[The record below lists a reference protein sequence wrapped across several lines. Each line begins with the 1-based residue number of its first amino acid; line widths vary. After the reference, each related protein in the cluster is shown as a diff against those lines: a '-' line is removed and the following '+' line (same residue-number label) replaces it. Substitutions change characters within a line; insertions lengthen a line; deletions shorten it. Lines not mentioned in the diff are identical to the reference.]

1 MSVIFRKVIEAQC
14 ASQFSWKK
22 CQNKAKGWFSSQHF
36 RKKKIKYILPEN
48 VTILTLSMCTLIEP
62 FLKWK
67 SSHWAWHT
75 VPMSKSVIHAKIR
88 YLARFNIHLF
98 LSEFRVFFHSFSWW
112 HEQPEKNVSIFE
124 AILLKYIIKIN
135 GAFLNQL
142 QTIVLKTETIREL
155 FFKKR
160 RKKNR

>member
-1 MSVIFRKVIEAQC
+1 
-14 ASQFSWKK
+14 
-22 CQNKAKGWFSSQHF
+22 
-36 RKKKIKYILPEN
+36 
-48 VTILTLSMCTLIEP
+48 MCTLIEP

-112 HEQPEKNVSIFE
+112 HEPPEKMYLFLKRSFTKVHNKNKWCVSKSITNNSFKNWNNPWTIFQKKE
-124 AILLKYIIKIN
+124 KKKI
-135 GAFLNQL
+135 G
-142 QTIVLKTETIREL
+142 RL
-155 FFKKR
+155 FFFLFYAT
-160 RKKNR
+160 RKLNLSQRSLIYRVCNNFNLVR